1 MKILNLPNILTV
13 IRALLI
19 PIIIIGTYSDKTLM
33 LGLTIFLLVLAW
45 VIDYLDGNIA
55 RKYNLITNFGIF
67 FDSIV
72 DKILMLS
79 LFFAFADLKLIPMWM
94 PLLLLF
100 REFFTTGIR
109 EFASLKGKV
118 VGSNWMG
125 KTKWNGQ
132 MIIATYTLLFLLAR
146 SLNYTLTYGRE
157 IIYFGTFIIVLFSLI
172 FAFIFFW
179 WNRSLFLE

>member
-1 MKILNLPNILTV
+1 MKILNLPNILT
-13 IRALLI
+13 IMRALLI
-19 PIIIIGTYSDKTLM
+19 PIIIIGAYSNKTLM
-33 LGLTIFLLVLAW
+33 LGLAIFLLVIAW
-45 VIDYLDGNIA
+45 VSDYFDGTIA
-55 RKYNLITNFGIF
+55 RKYNLITNFGTF

-79 LFFAFADLKLIPMWM
+79 LFFTFADLELIPMWM

-132 MIIATYTLLFLLAR
+132 MIIVVYTLLYLLAR

-157 IIYFGTFIIVLFSLI
+157 IIYFGTFIIVLGSLI
-172 FAFIFFW
+172 FAFMFFW
-179 WNRSLFLE
+179 WNRNLLFE

>member
-19 PIIIIGTYSDKTLM
+19 PIIIIGAYSDKTLM
-33 LGLTIFLLVLAW
+33 LGLTIFLLILAW

-55 RKYNLITNFGIF
+55 RKYNLITNFGTF
-67 FDSIV
+67 FDPIV

-79 LFFAFADLKLIPMWM
+79 LFFIFADLKIIPIWM

-100 REFFTTGIR
+100 REFLTTGIR
-109 EFASLKGKV
+109 ELASLKGKV

-132 MIIATYTLLFLLAR
+132 MIIVTYTLLFLLAR
-146 SLNYTLTYGRE
+146 SLNYTLTYGKE
-157 IIYFGTFIIVLFSLI
+157 IIYFGTFIIVLSSFI
-172 FAFIFFW
+172 FTFIFFW
-179 WNRSLFLE
+179 WNRNLFLE

>member
-1 MKILNLPNILTV
+1 MKILNLPNILT
-13 IRALLI
+13 ITRAFFI
-19 PIIIIGTYSDKTLM
+19 PIIIIGAYSNKTSL
-33 LGLTIFLLVLAW
+33 LILTIFLSILAW
-45 VIDYLDGNIA
+45 GSDYFDGTIA
-55 RKYNLITNFGIF
+55 RKYNLITNFGTF

-79 LFFAFADLKLIPMWM
+79 LFFTFADLKLIPMWM

-132 MIIATYTLLFLLAR
+132 MIIVVYTLLFLLGR

-157 IIYFGTFIIVLFSLI
+157 IIYFGTLIIVLFSLF

-179 WNRSLFLE
+179 WNKNLFLE